1 MNFAR
6 TTGRRRV
13 SAAIT
18 TVLAVTLGAGVLAVP
33 AGAAPLPGAVA
44 AEAGAGAEAAPLPY
58 PSGAS
63 SFEAVGKTGFLTRNW
78 SSSAS
83 PTFTWT
89 RFADG
94 STATI
99 DASVADSTGSDVVMT
114 GKGST
119 PRRSLV
125 LQLRDMADGG
135 RAVTMDLRPLNAVY
149 VQAVSKDSILAEVTK
164 ADGSAELHLVTG
176 TGGTLTQRKI
186 EGIPSDARSF
196 EATPARDGSVLVDYF
211 RPGDGTYQVAAVDL
225 TAAKAVFTDE
235 HAQLTRDLHREY
247 ASISATH
254 LAWVSGTRVVTVNRA
269 TGGQSSV
276 TSGYEGEELPLTA
289 GLLGSWV
296 TFGTPTSL
304 EGNGYGITDKV
315 LPYMTED
322 LDSGE
327 RFKLLDYVGVPRT
340 GADGS
345 VFVRGGTVEHGEGL
359 YRISLGADGRPAVE
373 LVASTGEPTQLVHLG
388 TRFPQPFDLAG
399 PAPLKWRMSR
409 DNADI
414 DLRITHRATGTFFSK
429 KLHLFSESAGSPYLY
444 GRGEFGITWAEV
456 AAGLGAAAPT
466 GTYDWS
472 YTAVPQNGVGPD
484 LKASGSF
491 TAGRNLATQHDTD
504 RDGTPNLLARDAE
517 GVLWNLGTEYD
528 TARKS
533 LVRDYDPRR
542 IGGGWQ
548 GYDRIEMLG
557 SVGHGPS
564 DHIARDKDGVLW
576 LYDVTGAGIQPR
588 KRIGGGWNTY
598 TQLTGGSDLDGDGRP
613 DLVAVDKAGALWF
626 YKNTGDVAAP
636 FAARKKIGTGGWGIY
651 NQITATGNTGG
662 AAAGDLVARDKDG
675 VLWLYLGKGDGTF
688 AARKQVGGG
697 WGAYTDTIGIG
708 DGNHDGRPDLFAY
721 GPNRTAYFYAGTGDY
736 RKPFGPRVA
745 SPVLSGQP
753 AYNHV
758 L

>member
-18 TVLAVTLGAGVLAVP
+18 TVLAVTLGAGALAVP
-33 AGAAPLPGAVA
+33 AGAAPLPAAVA
-44 AEAGAGAEAAPLPY
+44 AEAGTETTPLPY
-58 PSGAS
+58 PAGVS
-63 SFEAVGKTGFLTRNW
+63 SFEAVGKTGFLTKNW
-78 SSSAS
+78 SSSA
-83 PTFTWT
+83 PLVFTWT

-94 STATI
+94 SATTI
-99 DASVADSTGSDVVMT
+99 DAPVADSTGTDVIMT

-135 RAVTMDLRPLNAVY
+135 RSVTMDLRPLNAVY
-149 VQAVSKDSILAEVTK
+149 VQAVSRDSILAEVTK
-164 ADGSAELHLVTG
+164 PDGSAELHLVTSA
-176 TGGTLTQRKI
+176 GGTLTQRKI

-196 EATPARDGSVLVDYF
+196 ESTPARDGSVLVDYY

-225 TAAKAVFTDE
+225 AAAKAVFTDE
-235 HAQLTRDLHREY
+235 HARVARNPHREY

-254 LAWVSGTRVVTVNRA
+254 LAWVSGTTIVTVNRS
-269 TGGQSSV
+269 TGSKSSE
-276 TSGYEGEELPLTA
+276 TSGYEGEGLPLTA

-304 EGNGYGITDKV
+304 EGNGYGATDEV
-315 LPYMTED
+315 LPYMTLD

-327 RFKLLDYVGVPRT
+327 TIELLDYVGVPRT
-340 GADGS
+340 AADGS
-345 VFVRGGTVEHGEGL
+345 VFVLGGTVEHGEGL
-359 YRISLGADGRPAVE
+359 YRVSLGADGRPAVE
-373 LVASTGEPTQLVHLG
+373 MVATTGKPTQLVHLG

-409 DNADI
+409 DNADV
-414 DLRITHRATGTFFSK
+414 DLRITHRATGRFFSK
-429 KLHLFSESAGSPYLY
+429 KLHLYTESAGSPYYY
-444 GRGEFGITWAEV
+444 GPGEFGITWAEV
-456 AAGLGAAAPT
+456 AAGMGADTPS

-491 TAGRNLATQHDTD
+491 TAGRNLPTQHDTD
-504 RDGTPNLLARDAE
+504 RGGTPNLLARDAG
-517 GVLWNLGTEYD
+517 GVLWNLPTEYD
-528 TARKS
+528 IDRKS
-533 LVRDYDPRR
+533 LVRDSAPLR
-542 IGGGWQ
+542 IGSGWQ
-548 GYDRIEMLG
+548 VYDRIEMLG

-564 DHIARDKDGVLW
+564 DYIARDKDGVLW
-576 LYDVTGAGIQPR
+576 LYDVTPGSGTQPR
-588 KRIGGGWNTY
+588 QRVGSGWNTY
-598 TQLTGGSDLDGDGRP
+598 THLTGGSDLDGDARP

-626 YKNTGDVAAP
+626 YKNTGNVAAP

-651 NQITATGNTGG
+651 NRITATGDIGG

-688 AARKQVGGG
+688 AARKQIGGG
-697 WGAYTDTIGIG
+697 WNAYTDTIGIG
-708 DGNHDGRPDLFAY
+708 DGNYDGRPDLFAY
-721 GPNRTAYFYAGTGDY
+721 GPNKTAYFYAGTGDY
-736 RKPFGPRVA
+736 RKPFGPRVP
-745 SPVLSGQP
+745 SPVLTDQP